1 MQYLTRHDDEMN
13 VYFQIF
19 LVKMGEY
26 LPSEVARLV
35 LSYLLENDY
44 SETQSTFMTDCSAIA
59 ELKSLSSDRLEY
71 ATRVDNRNLTEV
83 LKEYK
88 R

>member
-1 MQYLTRHDDEMN
+1 M
-13 VYFQIF
+13 YFQIL

-44 SETQSTFMTDCSAIA
+44 SQTQATFMTDCAAIG
-59 ELKSLSSDRLEY
+59 ELKSFSPNRLEF

-83 LKEYK
+83 LREYK